1 MCLGPVLINLLH
13 VIYKGHLPNP
23 LAGLFHLGLAS
34 HPASP
39 ATGPISHCACHPI
52 STPSLLSSF
61 GDHIFPLLYPTQW
74 PHWTPVRPH
83 LQLQPTHPN
92 LVPGTRIGSGRQ
104 TLANTCVSNSGPAYT
119 TLGSQGLNSALTC
132 LF

>member
-1 MCLGPVLINLLH
+1 MRLGPVLINLLH

-34 HPASP
+34 HP
-39 ATGPISHCACHPI
+39 PIPRHRTNLPLCMSSYFHPI
-52 STPSLLSSF
+52 SLVQLWGPHLSSLTPYSMVTLDSCETPS
-61 GDHIFPLLYPTQW
+61 
-74 PHWTPVRPH
+74 TPA
-83 LQLQPTHPN
+83 THPN

-104 TLANTCVSNSGPAYT
+104 TIANTCVSNSGPAYT